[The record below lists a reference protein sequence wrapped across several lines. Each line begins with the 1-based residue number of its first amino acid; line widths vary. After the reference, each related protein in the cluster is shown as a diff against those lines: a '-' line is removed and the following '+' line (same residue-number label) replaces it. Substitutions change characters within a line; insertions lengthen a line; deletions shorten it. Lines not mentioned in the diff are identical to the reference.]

1 MKFILGFLFFFL
13 CFTCKS
19 QGDGEVPN
27 NKKTTIVFSAEEKSN
42 NQKLKILLIT
52 EGVTYT
58 ATLLG
63 LNSLWYKD
71 YPRSSFHWINDNKE
85 WLQMDKMGHMASSY
99 YMGVAGIKA
108 YQWAGVS
115 KKESI
120 WYGGLSGSFFLT
132 AVEILDGFSA
142 EWGASTGDLAAN
154 TLGSALCISQA
165 LYWNEQKILLKYSY
179 HPSQWAKQN
188 PKQLGETHLQRALKD
203 YNGQTYWLSFNI
215 KSLFKLKKECFPNW
229 LSVSVGYSGNKMTT
243 PYQEYSKPNGNWS
256 PQRTRQYFMSF
267 DIDLNK
273 IRTKNKTLNSVL
285 HTFGFLKFPAPTVE
299 LKKGKM
305 YFHPIYY

>member
-99 YMGVAGIKA
+99 YMGVP
-108 YQWAGVS
+108 
-115 KKESI
+115 E
-120 WYGGLSGSFFLT
+120 
-132 AVEILDGFSA
+132 
-142 EWGASTGDLAAN
+142 
-154 TLGSALCISQA
+154 
-165 LYWNEQKILLKYSY
+165 
-179 HPSQWAKQN
+179 
-188 PKQLGETHLQRALKD
+188 
-203 YNGQTYWLSFNI
+203 
-215 KSLFKLKKECFPNW
+215 
-229 LSVSVGYSGNKMTT
+229 
-243 PYQEYSKPNGNWS
+243 
-256 PQRTRQYFMSF
+256 
-267 DIDLNK
+267 
-273 IRTKNKTLNSVL
+273 
-285 HTFGFLKFPAPTVE
+285 
-299 LKKGKM
+299 
-305 YFHPIYY
+305 